1 MILNSFIDFCFDWGE
16 NEYVTVNNYGACW
29 VKNIKDTIICL
40 KKQQIKDAIA
50 HLLFNFYFTVGPKIF
65 YQIIGIP
72 MRSDPAPFFPTYSY
86 TFMKVYKWMNELK
99 KNELIKARKFGNVFR
114 FINYLNSLN
123 DGGEFENS
131 YCNI

>member
-1 MILNSFIDFCFDWGE
+1 
-16 NEYVTVNNYGACW
+16 
-29 VKNIKDTIICL
+29 
-40 KKQQIKDAIA
+40 
-50 HLLFNFYFTVGPKIF
+50 
-65 YQIIGIP
+65 
-72 MRSDPAPFFPTYSY
+72 
-86 TFMKVYKWMNELK
+86 MKVYKWMNELK

>member
-1 MILNSFIDFCFDWGE
+1 MLQLIIMEL
-16 NEYVTVNNYGACW
+16 A

-72 MRSDPAPFFPTYSY
+72 MRSHPAPFFSNLFLYFYES
-86 TFMKVYKWMNELK
+86 
-99 KNELIKARKFGNVFR
+99 I
-114 FINYLNSLN
+114 
-123 DGGEFENS
+123 
-131 YCNI
+131 